1 MDGTSEQLGSP
12 LERARALGTALEA
25 AADEIERSQ
34 RIPEPLLTRLHES
47 RLLRLAIP
55 RCLGGEEAP
64 PADYLL
70 AVEEIARHE
79 GSVGWN
85 VFVANAAALIAP
97 YIPLAAAHEIF
108 SDPRALVAWGP
119 PNPVKAKVVDGG
131 YRVSG
136 RWDFASGCRQATWMG
151 VHCRIEEPDGSLRQD
166 RYGRSM
172 IRTLLFPAEKATLL
186 GNWNPIGLKGT
197 ASESYTVEDL
207 FVPEAF
213 TGLREEPETRRD
225 PGPLYAFT
233 MYGLY
238 ATGVAGTSLGIARG
252 MLENFIDLARDKTPR
267 GLSRLADTPAIQS
280 GAAKAEARLGSA
292 RAYLLEALRDIY
304 ARAPDTGPIALED
317 RARIRLAATNAIHA
331 GIEIADWVYKQAGV
345 SAIFPGTPFERRFRD
360 IHTLSQQ
367 IQARD
372 AHYENVGKILFGERP
387 EPFL

>member
-1 MDGTSEQLGSP
+1 MDGTGKRPGSP
-12 LERARALGTALEA
+12 LERARALGPALEA
-25 AADEIERSQ
+25 AADEIERTQS
-34 RIPEPLLTRLHES
+34 IPEPLLSQLHES
-47 RLLRLAIP
+47 GLLRLSVP
-55 RCLGGEEAP
+55 KSLGGGEAA

-70 AVEEIARHE
+70 AVQEIARHE
-79 GSVGWN
+79 ASVGWN
-85 VFVANAAALIAP
+85 MFVANAAALIAP
-97 YIPLAAAHEIF
+97 YIPLQAAEEIF

-119 PNPVKAKVVDGG
+119 PNPVKAQAVDGG

-151 VHCRIEEPDGSLRQD
+151 MHCRIEEPDGSLRQD

-238 ATGVAGTSLGIARG
+238 AVGVAATSLGIARA
-252 MLENFIDLARDKTPR
+252 MLDHFIALAGDKTPR
-267 GLSRLADTPAIQS
+267 GLSRLADTPAIQA
-280 GAAKAEARLGSA
+280 GAARAEAKLTSA
-292 RAYLLEALRDIY
+292 RAFMLEVLRDIY
-304 ARAPDTGPIALED
+304 ARAPETGPIALED
-317 RARIRLAATNAIHA
+317 RARVRLSATHAIHT
-331 GIEIADWVYKQAGV
+331 GIGIADWVYKQAGV

-372 AHYENVGKILFGERP
+372 AHYETVGKILFGERP